1 MNNTYFFE
9 FDYSAVVV
17 IATVMITLLVQI
29 LLCFKGKEIWVK
41 TIPTTLSVLSA
52 VVFAVF
58 SALTSGWDAIGYF
71 FFVLLSLGL
80 IVVSGI
86 GWAFWAIVRKMN
98 RI

>member
-1 MNNTYFFE
+1 MNISYFFE
-9 FDYSAVVV
+9 FDYSTVVV
-17 IATVMITLLVQI
+17 IAAVIITLLVQI

-41 TIPTTLSVLSA
+41 TIPTTLLVLSV
-52 VVFAVF
+52 VVFSVC
-58 SALTSGWDAIGYF
+58 SAMSDGWDAIGYF

-80 IVVSGI
+80 IGVSGV